1 MTAVRDKEG
10 HYNNA
15 KGSIWQDDLIVVN
28 IYTPNVGAPK
38 YMKQILADLK
48 GDTDSN
54 IVTVG
59 KFNTALP
66 SMDIDHPD
74 KINKEASA
82 LYDTLRI
89 C

>member
-1 MTAVRDKEG
+1 
-10 HYNNA
+10 
-15 KGSIWQDDLIVVN
+15 
-28 IYTPNVGAPK
+28 
-38 YMKQILADLK
+38 MKQILADLK